1 MDAAGV
7 CSQIIHCLILSP
19 VGAAILLV
27 QGSLLRRCPA
37 GAKTFA
43 EIDPKL
49 RANSR
54 IDEREFE

>member
-7 CSQIIHCLILSP
+7 CSQVIHCLILSP

-27 QGSLLRRCPA
+27 QGALLRRCPA

-43 EIDPKL
+43 AIDSKW
-49 RANSR
+49 RASSR
-54 IDEREFE
+54 VDEREFE